1 MNPVKRSPRKT
12 RKDTKGAGGKS
23 VWAQPSVESALFR
36 HPSSFRAFSCL
47 SWTSIPILFL
57 SLCLCGLARAE
68 QASVFIAIGAAGQD
82 EYADSFAKWAGQ
94 WQKASAAGNARA
106 TTIGLAVDEKDCLSR
121 LRAALEAEP
130 KESADELWLVLLGHG
145 TAEAAG
151 GKFNLRGDD
160 LDATELAALLKPF
173 RRPIVI
179 VCGFSASGA
188 FLKPL
193 TAPDRV
199 VLTATKSGSENNFA
213 RFGGY
218 LAESI
223 ASPAADLDK
232 DGQTS
237 VLEAWLAASQ
247 RTGDFYK
254 DEGRIATEHSL
265 LDDNGDGLGTP
276 ADWFRGVRAVKKPSG
291 KGEADG
297 LRAHQIH
304 LVRSTGERELSPEM
318 RRQRDAL
325 EVELAKLREGKA
337 TMPEDAYYK
346 ALETVLIRIAELYRV
361 RR

>member
-1 MNPVKRSPRKT
+1 MNVR
-12 RKDTKGAGGKS
+12 
-23 VWAQPSVESALFR
+23 WIALT
-36 HPSSFRAFSCL
+36 L
-47 SWTSIPILFL
+47 
-57 SLCLCGLARAE
+57 LCLCGLAGAE
-68 QASVFIAIGAAGQD
+68 EASVFIAVGAAGQD
-82 EYADSFAKWAGQ
+82 EYADSFAKWAGH

-106 TTIGLAVDEKDCLSR
+106 TTIGLGAEEKDCLTR
-121 LRAALEAEP
+121 LRTALDAEA
-130 KESADELWLVLLGHG
+130 KESANELWLVLLGHG
-145 TAEAAG
+145 TADAGG

-160 LDATELAALLKPF
+160 LAATELAALLKPF
-173 RRPIVI
+173 RRPVVI
-179 VCGFSASGA
+179 VCGFSAGGA

-218 LAESI
+218 LAETI

-237 VLEAWLAASQ
+237 LLEAWLAASQ

-276 ADWFRGVRAVKKPSG
+276 ANWFRGVRAVKKPSG
-291 KGEADG
+291 KGEPDG
-297 LRAHQIH
+297 MRAHQIH

-318 RRQRDAL
+318 RGQRNAL
-325 EVELAKLREGKA
+325 EVELTKLREAKA

-346 ALETVLIRIAELYRV
+346 ALEAVLLKIAELYRA

>member
-1 MNPVKRSPRKT
+1 MK
-12 RKDTKGAGGKS
+12 
-23 VWAQPSVESALFR
+23 
-36 HPSSFRAFSCL
+36 SFRCLAFTL
-47 SWTSIPILFL
+47 
-57 SLCLCGLARAE
+57 LCLCGLARAE
-68 QASVFIAIGAAGQD
+68 QASVFIAVGAAGQD
-82 EYADSFAKWAGQ
+82 EYADSFAKWAGH
-94 WQKASAAGNARA
+94 WKKASAAGHARA
-106 TTIGLAVDEKDCLSR
+106 TTIGLAVEEKDCLAR
-121 LRAALEAEP
+121 LRTALEAES

-145 TAEAAG
+145 TADAAG

-160 LDATELAALLKPF
+160 LAATELVALLKPF
-173 RRPIVI
+173 HRPVVV

-193 TAPDRV
+193 TAPGRV
-199 VLTATKSGSENNFA
+199 VLTATKSGSENNYA

-218 LAESI
+218 LAEAI
-223 ASPAADLDK
+223 ASPTADRDK
-232 DGQTS
+232 DRQTS
-237 VLEAWLAASQ
+237 MLEAWLAASQ
-247 RTGDFYK
+247 RTADFYK

-318 RRQRDAL
+318 RNQRDAL

-337 TMPEDAYYK
+337 TMPEDGYYK
-346 ALETVLIRIAELYRV
+346 ALEAVLVKIAELYRV
-361 RR
+361 RK